1 METTNSQSTN
11 NVTWLE
17 FIHAIHIPSLAL
29 VSLAVWLHA
38 ADALIVA
45 TMLPSIV
52 EDLGGASLV
61 GWLVA
66 LYEMGSIVAGATS
79 ALLVMRYGLRRPM
92 KAAALIFGLGCFFS
106 AISQSMPFMLI
117 GRLLQG
123 IGGGGLVAM
132 GFVTVS
138 TVFERRYIAR
148 ALAIISAFWGLS
160 AFMGPLIGGLFIE
173 FANWRLGFGFFGLKA
188 IGLAVWIGFHAP
200 HGRQADQQ
208 EDPKIRLPAARLA
221 LLSASILS
229 VAIAGIDV
237 GPITSPVLIGIG
249 LIAFVLFLRR
259 DALAGDHSR
268 LLPYAPLN
276 PRTPAGATLSM
287 ILALSIATIPITA
300 FGPLLISAIHNPS
313 ALTIG
318 YIVACSSIGWTI
330 TAIAVS
336 SAPERLDALLITLGI
351 LLVILSIPGFIVT
364 IPRGP
369 LWLIAACA
377 TLEGGGF
384 GIAWTFILR
393 RTTALSPPEE
403 TQRIAG
409 ALPTIQRFGYAIGA
423 AYIGLIANTAG
434 FLEMNTPDHARSVA
448 QIVFLACVPPALFS
462 IPGLWGL
469 VRPQPEFSLL
479 K

>member
-1 METTNSQSTN
+1 M
-11 NVTWLE
+11 
-17 FIHAIHIPSLAL
+17 
-29 VSLAVWLHA
+29 
-38 ADALIVA
+38 
-45 TMLPSIV
+45 
-52 EDLGGASLV
+52 
-61 GWLVA
+61 
-66 LYEMGSIVAGATS
+66 
-79 ALLVMRYGLRRPM
+79 
-92 KAAALIFGLGCFFS
+92 C
-106 AISQSMPFMLI
+106 
-117 GRLLQG
+117 
-123 IGGGGLVAM
+123 
-132 GFVTVS
+132 FVTVS
-138 TVFERRYIAR
+138 ILFGRLCIAR
-148 ALAIISAFWGLS
+148 DLAIISAFWGLS

-200 HGRQADQQ
+200 HGRQADQR

-229 VAIAGIDV
+229 VAIAGINV

-300 FGPLLISAIHNPS
+300 SGPLLISAIHNPS

-377 TLEGGGF
+377 ILEGGGF

-434 FLEMNTPDHARSVA
+434 FLEMSTPDHARSVA